1 MQRSMGGACNGHKTK
16 LDRMNVIQGI
26 FKLFDK
32 CPAEA
37 SELIL
42 ERVQRAM
49 LSAMECYCEAID
61 PSLDTRISR
70 ASNLD
75 DLWYLRPNLMRAIAS
90 HRGEEI
96 ASSVLSEITH
106 LFQWPPEKAS
116 LARR

>member
-1 MQRSMGGACNGHKTK
+1 MGSACNGHKTK

-37 SELIL
+37 QEINL

-49 LSAMECYCEAID
+49 LCALECYCDAID
-61 PSLDTRISR
+61 KTLDTRISG

-90 HRGEEI
+90 HRGEQI
-96 ASSVLSEITH
+96 ASSVLSEITQ
-106 LFQWPPEKAS
+106 LFQWPAEKAS